1 MATVFNR
8 VKFFCK
14 IRKTFLLSHQDR
26 LRIGKLVAEAY
37 RSKNEKMPEKR
48 IISNEPEGKFNIQW
62 YPTEFIREIDAI
74 ISNFVSNPPVSCGT
88 LPITK
93 KRRIIPINSQPVKV
107 NY

>member
-26 LRIGKLVAEAY
+26 LRIGKLVSEAY
-37 RSKNEKMPEKR
+37 RSKNEKMPKKR
-48 IISNEPEGKFNIQW
+48 ITNVEPEGKFNVQW

-74 ISNFVSNPPVSCGT
+74 ISNFVSNPPAPCGT
-88 LPITK
+88 LPIVR
-93 KRRIIPINSQPVKV
+93 KRQRMPIKSQPVKV